1 MGTMF
6 IKTRRKTKTEMV
18 ESSERGLKE
27 DESAKLG
34 REV

>member
-6 IKTRRKTKTEMV
+6 IKTSGKAKIEMV
-18 ESSERGLKE
+18 ESNRRRSAD
-27 DESAKLG
+27 DESAKME

>member
-6 IKTRRKTKTEMV
+6 IKTSGKTKTEMAA
-18 ESSERGLKE
+18 SSRRGFKE
-27 DESAKLG
+27 DKSEKLE